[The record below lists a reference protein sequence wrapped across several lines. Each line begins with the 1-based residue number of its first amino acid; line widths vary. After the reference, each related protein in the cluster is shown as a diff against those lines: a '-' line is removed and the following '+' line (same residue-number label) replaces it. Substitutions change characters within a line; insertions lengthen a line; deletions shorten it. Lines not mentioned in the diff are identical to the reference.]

1 MAKIFCVFPFT
12 NVSERYNIVLTNG
25 CSYFYTGKRTE
36 GMGCIVKADEYRKMI
51 ILLINK
57 MSDEE
62 MLKRIFEYVHS
73 QYIKK

>member
-1 MAKIFCVFPFT
+1 
-12 NVSERYNIVLTNG
+12 
-25 CSYFYTGKRTE
+25 
-36 GMGCIVKADEYRKMI
+36 MGCIVKADEYRKMI

-73 QYIKK
+73 QYIKKIAGVSLLIFLWRIFFLSISENYLFLLLSWKGN

>member
-1 MAKIFCVFPFT
+1 MKK
-12 NVSERYNIVLTNG
+12 G
-25 CSYFYTGKRTE
+25 TE